1 MNLYVYCALLYL
13 SCFVVRTWMAL
24 CHFVDHLLTSEEQ
37 PNINLPLDEVTVMR
51 LAVSHMKP
59 VCMSAVCAHPS
70 FNVDTV

>member
-1 MNLYVYCALLYL
+1 
-13 SCFVVRTWMAL
+13 MAL

-59 VCMSAVCAHPS
+59 VCMSGVCAHPS